1 MRFIG
6 LLLLALCWPMAAV
19 AQELQPAVLT
29 SEVVYTLPEGA
40 SLHLTRAMG
49 SGLALWVRRTDGVDV
64 YLSSAGVQRFD
75 GYWLEGKG
83 EVASRHF
90 TMPQGDLMVAVLG
103 ETVAGRFTYWAPAPN
118 DNYKDFSDQL
128 LWSRDG
134 RVAVMTG
141 YQDGADHAYRND
153 ERYGPYKAIYGHFPT
168 PSGDLLLV
176 ALTEAGDIR
185 VFRNGE
191 DLSGPIAD
199 ARTLVGRESSG
210 DGGSYIF
217 GVVREAG
224 FWLLH
229 DDAVITG
236 EDSIATVALPD
247 WTGPLAYLRRIDS
260 QVELVIGGVPTGERF
275 DAASAEVAFSADG
288 RHYAMSGQRKQD
300 DGTEARFLLLDGRL
314 IGPFDG
320 GALTGYHFARQNGP
334 FVHGYIDKGETHVFF
349 GEEEIGHFTQGAVPT
364 PRTSP
369 DGRHYAIYRQHPE
382 EPLLRSAEHEV
393 RLLPGDGVTS
403 YDVDDRGNLHAT
415 VQRGDAQLR
424 LFNDEVIG
432 TFRSVPAGGFSFE
445 LGEMVFVGAGE
456 DGQTLYRGRTPA
468 YAADRF
474 IFTRFAAIAGTD
486 RLVARISRDGREYL
500 VIDEAIAGPF
510 DEVLMERASLDGRQ
524 ADGFVFHSR
533 TGRDITRHRWHFQP
547 LPGGPRAAAP

>member
-1 MRFIG
+1 
-6 LLLLALCWPMAAV
+6 
-19 AQELQPAVLT
+19 
-29 SEVVYTLPEGA
+29 
-40 SLHLTRAMG
+40 
-49 SGLALWVRRTDGVDV
+49 
-64 YLSSAGVQRFD
+64 
-75 GYWLEGKG
+75 
-83 EVASRHF
+83 
-90 TMPQGDLMVAVLG
+90 
-103 ETVAGRFTYWAPAPN
+103 
-118 DNYKDFSDQL
+118 
-128 LWSRDG
+128 
-134 RVAVMTG
+134 MTG

-153 ERYGPYKAIYGHFPT
+153 ERYGPYKAIHGHFPT
-168 PSGDLLLV
+168 PSGDLLHV

-199 ARTLVGRESSG
+199 ARTLGGRESSG
-210 DGGSYIF
+210 
-217 GVVREAG
+217 
-224 FWLLH
+224 
-229 DDAVITG
+229 
-236 EDSIATVALPD
+236 
-247 WTGPLAYLRRIDS
+247 
-260 QVELVIGGVPTGERF
+260 
-275 DAASAEVAFSADG
+275 
-288 RHYAMSGQRKQD
+288 
-300 DGTEARFLLLDGRL
+300 
-314 IGPFDG
+314 DG

-349 GEEEIGHFTQGAVPT
+349 GEKEVGHFTEAAVPT

-369 DGRHYAIYRQHPE
+369 DGRHFAIYRQHPE
-382 EPLLRSAEHEV
+382 EPLLRSAEREV
-393 RLLPGDGVTS
+393 
-403 YDVDDRGNLHAT
+403 
-415 VQRGDAQLR
+415 R

-432 TFRSVPAGGFSFE
+432 TFRSVPAGGFSVE
-445 LGEMVFVGAGE
+445 HGEMVFVGAGE

-474 IFTRFAAIAGTD
+474 LFTRFAAIAGTD

>member
-1 MRFIG
+1 MRFMRLFLCI
-6 LLLLALCWPMAAV
+6 LCWPV
-19 AQELQPAVLT
+19 LPSAQELTPADLT
-29 SEVVYTLPEGA
+29 SETVYTLPTGA
-40 SLHLTRAMG
+40 TLHLVKAMG
-49 SGLALWVRRTDGVDV
+49 PGLALWVRRPDGVDV
-64 YLSSAGVQRFD
+64 YLSSTGVQRFD

-90 TMPQGDLMVAVLG
+90 TKPQGNAMVAVLG

-118 DNYKDFSDQL
+118 DKFKDFSDKL
-128 LWSRDG
+128 RWSRDG

-168 PSGDLLLV
+168 PSGDMLLV
-176 ALTEAGDIR
+176 ALTVEGDIR

-191 DLSGPIAD
+191 DLSGPIED
-199 ARTLVGRESSG
+199 ARTLVGKESLG

-236 EDSIATVALPD
+236 EDSIATFVLPD
-247 WTGPLAYLRRIDS
+247 WAGPLAYLRRSDKQI
-260 QVELVIGGVPTGERF
+260 ELVIDGVPAGERF
-275 DAASAEVAFSADG
+275 DAAGAVKFSADG
-288 RHYAMSGQRKQD
+288 RHYGMIGQRKTD
-300 DGTEARFLLLDGRL
+300 DGAAETLFLVDGRL

-320 GALTGYHFARQNGP
+320 GALAGYHFARKNGP
-334 FVHGYIDKGETHVFF
+334 FVYGYIDKGETVVFF
-349 GEEEIGHFTQGAVPT
+349 GEEEIGRFAEGDMFT

-369 DGRHYAIYRQHPE
+369 DGRNYVIYRQHPD
-382 EPLLRSAEHEV
+382 EPLMRTAA
-393 RLLPGDGVTS
+393 RTIALLPGDRVTS
-403 YDVDDRGNLHAT
+403 YNVDDNGDVHAT
-415 VQRGDAQLR
+415 VQRGDAQVR

-432 TFRSVPAGGFSFE
+432 TFRSVPAGDFSVE
-445 LGEMVFVGAGE
+445 RGEMVFIGAAE

-474 IFTRFAAIAGTD
+474 IFARFVGIAGAD
-486 RLVARISRDGREYL
+486 RLVARISRDGQEYL
-500 VIDEAIAGPF
+500 VIDDTIAGPF
-510 DEVLMERASLDGRQ
+510 DEVLLDRASLDVKQ

-533 TGRDITRHRWHFQP
+533 TGREIDRHTWPF
-547 LPGGPRAAAP
+547 